1 MQSITFSRQC
11 LGVLKV
17 DYMWVKEESVGG
29 RGTNLLP
36 ENASFRSKACW
47 REFFGK
53 FNWAVASPSPCV
65 YWAVKFA
72 RLTKPM
78 V

>member
-1 MQSITFSRQC
+1 MPGSFESR
-11 LGVLKV
+11 LHVGEGG
-17 DYMWVKEESVGG
+17 DIVGG

-53 FNWAVASPSPCV
+53 FNWAAASPSPCV